1 MPQWRL
7 PAVFDPQRPP
17 SVGKRRSKRAK
28 SMKRGARLSRSQ
40 VARFEVARARPP
52 ARERHVPWR
61 RIFSSLAAVAML
73 GAVATGVAFLVL
85 GDSLRVR
92 QVNVVGVQVVD
103 PYAVAAATGLD
114 GDSLLRMDLDAAE
127 ARVAALPG
135 VASVEISR
143 DWPQGLQVTL
153 LEQQGWGYWQASGKR
168 VLVSSAGEPLALARP
183 PALDAPTI
191 IDVAAPAELA
201 DGMDIDADAVAL
213 VARLRDEGTFERLG
227 IEPTGFVFR
236 GDRGLTVVVEDAPD
250 TVFGDSTN
258 YAFKVATWEA
268 LLEQLAAEELLVAEI
283 DLRFGRNVVMR

>member
-28 SMKRGARLSRSQ
+28 RAPRPP
-40 VARFEVARARPP
+40 RFEVARARPP
-52 ARERHVPWR
+52 KLAREIPWR
-61 RIFSSLAAVAML
+61 RVFGSIAALAML
-73 GAVATGVAFLVL
+73 GAVATGASWLVL
-85 GDSLRVR
+85 SDALRVR
-92 QVNVVGVQVVD
+92 QVNVAGSQVVD

-114 GDSLLRMDLDAAE
+114 GDSLLRMDLTAAE

-135 VASVEISR
+135 VASVSISR

-153 LEQQGWGYWQASGKR
+153 LEQQGWGYWQAGGKR
-168 VLVSSAGEPLALARP
+168 VLVDAAGEPLALARP
-183 PALDAPTI
+183 PAADAPTI
-191 IDVAAPAELA
+191 IDVASPADLA
-201 DGMDIDADAVAL
+201 DGIEVDADAVTL
-213 VARLRDEGTFERLG
+213 VARLRAEGTLERLG

-236 GDRGLTVVVEDAPD
+236 RDRGLTVVVEDAPD

-268 LLEQLAAEELLVAEI
+268 LLDQLAADELLVTEI